1 MIRSERGQALVL
13 AAAMLGLAAFAVS
26 SLLGGQE
33 RLLAETALQRAGEA
47 AVAAAG
53 AAVADLEL
61 AYARDLGGELT
72 PADIERL
79 AADERAIAAAR
90 LAAGRMAAAHG
101 VAPPDSVVLRA
112 FGSELEVHLVLRGR
126 RYVVLLAPPT

>member
-1 MIRSERGQALVL
+1 MIRSERGQALVV
-13 AAAMLGLAAFAVS
+13 AAAILGLAAFAVS
-26 SLLGGQE
+26 ALLGAQE
-33 RLLAETALQRAGEA
+33 RLLTEVALQRAGEA

-61 AYARDLGGELT
+61 AYARELGRELA

-79 AADERAIAAAR
+79 AADERAIGAAR
-90 LAAGRMAAAHG
+90 LAADRMAAAHV
-101 VAPPDSVVLRA
+101 VAAPDSVVLRA

-126 RYVVLLAPPT
+126 RFVALLAPPR